1 MYITCKR
8 GTRGTFN
15 ITNRPTCDTVLNN
28 YHLFIIFCGLL
39 SVLGLC
45 TAPSLDMKSE
55 NSILTS
61 QFAMTLVVDN
71 LFHELKR
78 FCLLG
83 SRHVRDT
90 FDDVRLNVLN
100 FFINV
105 LTSLITCCSWHYVL
119 TAKLHLLVISLHCMQ
134 GIEYGLLLQTS
145 RRSAVCIGVPYV
157 CWTNGDAE
165 NARHENARNA
175 IVWNTECCPYVHCRA
190 GMHE

>member
-15 ITNRPTCDTVLNN
+15 TTNRPTCDTVLNN

-78 FCLLG
+78 LCLRG

-100 FFINV
+100 FFYKRTYFLNYMLQLTLRINCKIA
-105 LTSLITCCSWHYVL
+105 LTRY
-119 TAKLHLLVISLHCMQ
+119 
-134 GIEYGLLLQTS
+134 
-145 RRSAVCIGVPYV
+145 
-157 CWTNGDAE
+157 
-165 NARHENARNA
+165 
-175 IVWNTECCPYVHCRA
+175 
-190 GMHE
+190 